1 MAGVRSDE
9 PARALSGQQVLALKF
24 AAHRQLAR
32 WANKPK
38 LSERQQG
45 QRLALKGRFGRLR
58 ATRSRMDASCGRL
71 TWRGMAV
78 ADGWRKIERG
88 LFESADGQW
97 RICNPWKLTTELRH
111 RWLVAERRASGSG
124 WCMHDG
130 DHATLQDA
138 RAYVE
143 AHEPGA

>member
-1 MAGVRSDE
+1 
-9 PARALSGQQVLALKF
+9 VLALKF

-32 WANKPK
+32 WSNKPK
-38 LSERQQG
+38 LSPRQQA
-45 QRLALKGRFGRLR
+45 QRSALTSAVRILR
-58 ATRSRMDASCGRL
+58 TRRSPTGASCGLPTR
-71 TWRGMAV
+71 TKTSMA
-78 ADGWRKIERG
+78 DSWRKIERG
-88 LFESADGQW
+88 LFESPDGHW
-97 RICNPWKLTTELRH
+97 RIANPWKLTTELRH

-143 AHEPGA
+143 ACNPS